1 MYSDLPYY
9 FLKTYLENKYNQ
21 SLDYQ
26 IKNKLLL
33 DLGANY
39 TTYNPTEYYSKNK
52 IVPSEIDNYFRN
64 DTLTGFVH
72 DMGAAMQGGIGGHAG
87 LFSNSNDVA
96 KIMQMYLQGGYY
108 GGKMFFSNTTINNF
122 NTCYYC
128 NDGNRRGLGFDKP
141 QLDDSSPTCGCVPM
155 SSFGHSGFTGTYVW
169 ADPENKIVYV
179 FLSNR
184 TFPTMENKML
194 SQYNIRTEVQ
204 RVIYES
210 FN

>member
-72 DMGAAMQGGIGGHAG
+72 DMGAAMQGGIGG
-87 LFSNSNDVA
+87 
-96 KIMQMYLQGGYY
+96 
-108 GGKMFFSNTTINNF
+108 
-122 NTCYYC
+122 
-128 NDGNRRGLGFDKP
+128 
-141 QLDDSSPTCGCVPM
+141 
-155 SSFGHSGFTGTYVW
+155 
-169 ADPENKIVYV
+169 
-179 FLSNR
+179 
-184 TFPTMENKML
+184 
-194 SQYNIRTEVQ
+194 
-204 RVIYES
+204 
-210 FN
+210 